1 MCALLVSFRYS
12 FSLFVPFCL
21 TVCLSSLSLPHCI
34 SLLFSLCP
42 SLVLNLYLSLS
53 VFACHCLSVCL
64 TFCLVICPSFCIFIF
79 YLNFMFS
86 FRILSVNFVL
96 HAILFHFISYFLQN
110 LIFKSCLMSLPINLN
125 FPELDVSVTI
135 GNPVFCLASYL
146 TGVHF
151 RGKLQ
156 HVGDVSEQKFKCRPI
171 RTRELGGV
179 KLSEEMY
186 VKIIRP
192 CSRNK
197 KCLLFC

>member
-1 MCALLVSFRYS
+1 MGRGWVQIPLRPTFYSCFKESFGDEYHVFPLLLQSLCPFLPHCVSF
-12 FSLFVPFCL
+12 FL
-21 TVCLSSLSLPHCI
+21 SLSLPHCV
-34 SLLFSLCP
+34 SPLFSLCP

-156 HVGDVSEQKFKCRPI
+156 HVGDVSVDQS
-171 RTRELGGV
+171 EL
-179 KLSEEMY
+179 E
-186 VKIIRP
+186 
-192 CSRNK
+192 N
-197 KCLLFC
+197 